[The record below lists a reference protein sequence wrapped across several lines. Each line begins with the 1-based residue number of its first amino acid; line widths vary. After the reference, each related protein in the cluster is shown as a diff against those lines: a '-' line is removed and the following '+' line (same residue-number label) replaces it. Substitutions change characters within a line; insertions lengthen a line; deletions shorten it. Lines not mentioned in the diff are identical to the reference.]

1 MKKFEA
7 IIAKYAAKGVSEDNI
22 EYAISAVKD
31 GSKREHTLESLTS
44 DYRGMDR
51 TVANNMLE
59 EMYSVNG
66 GEFKK
71 ENRNGYLFGTFL
83 LMMGGGLAYY
93 IWSVFQYGSSLDRPF
108 FTIAAAFVTL
118 IGGLY
123 LIIMS
128 LLGKYRDDM
137 EPFEKD

>member
-7 IIAKYAAKGVSEDNI
+7 VIAKYHAKGVSLENI

-31 GSKREHTLESLTS
+31 GSKRAHTIESLTA
-44 DYRGMDR
+44 DYRG
-51 TVANNMLE
+51 VEYNLANNMLE
-59 EMYSVNG
+59 DMYKVNG

-83 LMMGGGLAYY
+83 LMLGSGLAYY
-93 IWSVFQYGSSLDRPF
+93 IWSVNHYGGIWVSPILTTAGAIVF
-108 FTIAAAFVTL
+108 L
-118 IGGLY
+118 GGGLL
-123 LIIMS
+123 LIITS

-137 EPFEKD
+137 EPFERD